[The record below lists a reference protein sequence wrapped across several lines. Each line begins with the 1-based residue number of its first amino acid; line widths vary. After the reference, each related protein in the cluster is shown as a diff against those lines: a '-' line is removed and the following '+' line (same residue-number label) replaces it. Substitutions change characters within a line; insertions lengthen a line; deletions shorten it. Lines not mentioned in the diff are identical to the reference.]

1 MHPDALLASLLG
13 LALVPVSIL
22 GGLGESL
29 FRHPRSAAYDFVNP
43 NPALVA
49 LPTLMLGLGSRRRA
63 LLVVPV
69 LIPSVLFW
77 IWTLPLLSGAS
88 SLPGRSVALFV
99 VLICLSIAW
108 FVWQL
113 QPKRR
118 DRPWRR
124 VLVVVVANA
133 VAIAI
138 VGALFAVANGGAST
152 AFSLIAHWALFAWLA
167 WCAFPWLASST

>member
-1 MHPDALLASLLG
+1 MHPDAFLVFLLG
-13 LALVPVSIL
+13 LALVPISIF
-22 GGLGESL
+22 GGLGEFL

-49 LPTLMLGLGSRRRA
+49 FPTLILGLGFRRRA
-63 LLVVPV
+63 LLAVPV
-69 LIPSVLFW
+69 LIPSILYW
-77 IWTLPLLSGAS
+77 LWTLPLLSS
-88 SLPGRSVALFV
+88 ESRFPSRSIVLFV
-99 VLICLSIAW
+99 VLICLSVAW

-113 QPKRR
+113 QPRR
-118 DRPWRR
+118 RERPWRR
-124 VLVVVVANA
+124 VLVVVLANA